1 MWAGAVAAP
10 LRSTSAG
17 SDSTISISRSVAV
30 SFSLPLP
37 ASIRTFD
44 RMGMVFRR
52 STTLWTWLSA
62 FKKAPRS
69 TVIFM
74 GLVLGFCCFVCSSSA
89 AQICPCGAAVNL
101 LICLGF
107 FEAIDSSKGVYQG
120 WVRGYR
126 EKAGK
131 GGVLGGNL
139 GKLNGD
145 WCPPPSHLQPERRAF
160 LGRNS
165 FVD

>member
-17 SDSTISISRSVAV
+17 IDSTISISRSVAV

-37 ASIRTFD
+37 ASINTFD

-74 GLVLGFCCFVCSSSA
+74 GFVLVSGGFVLFDFGCTES
-89 AQICPCGAAVNL
+89 PLLCG
-101 LICLGF
+101 
-107 FEAIDSSKGVYQG
+107 
-120 WVRGYR
+120 
-126 EKAGK
+126 
-131 GGVLGGNL
+131 
-139 GKLNGD
+139 
-145 WCPPPSHLQPERRAF
+145 H
-160 LGRNS
+160 
-165 FVD
+165 